1 MELSNTVR
9 IAALAIR
16 RNKIRSMLTMLG
28 VIIGVASVI
37 AMIALG
43 SGARAAIDEQIQ
55 SQGTNVI
62 YVSAG
67 SFGRGPGAVRQGA
80 GSVSTLTLEDAQAI
94 AQQVSNVDRMSPMVR
109 GRVQV
114 VAGNQNWNTS
124 IESGNEDYVT
134 IRNWP
139 ITSGD
144 NFTARD
150 VLVAE
155 KVCLLGAT
163 VVQNLFPDQDP
174 VGQVIRVKNLPFRV
188 VGVLAPKGQGQFGQ
202 DQDDLIVAPYTTV
215 QKKVLGMPSIQQ
227 ILVSAVSSDAV
238 EPAATDITQ
247 LLRQRHKISNPDDDD
262 FTVRTVEEMAATRVE
277 MARTMTLLLMSV
289 ASVSLL
295 VGGIGIMNIMLVSV
309 TERTREIGLRMAV
322 GARTRD
328 ILRQFLAEAVGLSVV
343 GGAVGVLVGIA
354 ASEGLTRFLAWPTS
368 ITTASILIAF
378 AFAGAVG
385 VFFGYYPA
393 RKAANL
399 DPIEALRYE

>member
-1 MELSNTVR
+1 MEIGNTIR
-9 IAALAIR
+9 IAARAIR

-43 SGARAAIDEQIQ
+43 SGARASIDQQIQ
-55 SQGTNVI
+55 SQGTNVV

-67 SFGRGPGAVRQGA
+67 SFGRGPGAVRGGA
-80 GSVSTLTLEDAQAI
+80 GSVTSLTLEDAQAI
-94 AQQVSNVDRMSPMVR
+94 AQQVPTVQRMSPMVR

-114 VAGNQNWNTS
+114 IAGNQNWNTS
-124 IESGNEDYVT
+124 IEGGNEDYLE

-139 ITSGD
+139 LTSGA
-144 NFTARD
+144 NFTPRD

-163 VVQNLFPDQDP
+163 VVANLYPDQDP
-174 VGQVIRVKNLPFRV
+174 VGQVIRVKNLPFRI

-202 DQDDLIVAPYTTV
+202 DQDDLILAPYTTV
-215 QKKVLGMPSIQQ
+215 QKKVLGIPSIQQ
-227 ILVSAVSSDAV
+227 ALVSAVSADAV
-238 EPAATDITQ
+238 EDTATEITR
-247 LLRQRHKISNPDDDD
+247 LMRERHRIANPEEDD
-262 FTVRTVEEMAATRVE
+262 FSVRTVEEMAATRVE
-277 MARTMTLLLMSV
+277 MARTMTMLLMSV

-343 GGAVGVLVGIA
+343 GGAVGVIVGVL
-354 ASEGLTRFLAWPTS
+354 ASQGLTRFLAWPTA

-378 AFAGAVG
+378 AFSGAVG